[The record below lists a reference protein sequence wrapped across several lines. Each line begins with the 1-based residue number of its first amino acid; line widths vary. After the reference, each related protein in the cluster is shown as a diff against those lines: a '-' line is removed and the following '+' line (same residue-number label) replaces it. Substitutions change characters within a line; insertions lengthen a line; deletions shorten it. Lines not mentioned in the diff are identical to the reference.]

1 MQAYEHVQKAA
12 TQQYAI
18 LFPHAA
24 LLNSCGG
31 WQVDRADKGVA
42 TSRLMAQEAVIINQ
56 CAHPNVMPLAFVG
69 VQPPPQLCTPAD
81 PTRVVYLG
89 FPWADLSLEKRLGS
103 APLPLP
109 PPPLSGSCCVWF
121 VFILSSSCLL
131 FAMVCMLCQVHAVL
145 AVCCLLHD
153 CLSTLSYHDAAAL
166 MLP

>member
-109 PPPLSGSCCVWF
+109 PPPFLVPVVSGLSLFLAQVVCYLLWSACF
-121 VFILSSSCLL
+121 VRYMQSLQF
-131 FAMVCMLCQVHAVL
+131 
-145 AVCCLLHD
+145 AVCCMTV
-153 CLSTLSYHDAAAL
+153 CRRSATMTLPL
-166 MLP
+166 